1 MSLPV
6 SPLAPATFPDL
17 PKISGVRFATA
28 NSGMRYKGRDDL
40 MLAVMNKDTTVAG
53 VFTKNSMPGAPVD
66 WGRKILPAG
75 KARALVVNAGIANV
89 FTGRAGI
96 KTVEET
102 AKKAAA
108 LTGAPETEI
117 YIASTGVI
125 GETVPTEA
133 ITETL
138 PSMMDH
144 LAEGN
149 SKAAADAIL
158 TTDTF
163 AKGATATCDLGGKT
177 ITISGFAKGSGMIA
191 PDMATML
198 AFLFTDA
205 AIPAPVLQQ
214 LLSDENERSFNCVT
228 VDSDTSTS
236 DTVLLFAT
244 GAAQNNVP
252 ATASDPI
259 LADFKRALLAVMS
272 DLAIQVAKDGE
283 GASKFI
289 TVNVTGATSDASAK
303 TIALAIA
310 NSPLVKTAIAGE
322 DANWGR
328 VIMAIG
334 KSGEQADRD
343 NIALK
348 ICGVQIA
355 KNGAADP
362 DYREEQD
369 APLMKGQDITI
380 DVDVA
385 VGDGHAHAWTCDL
398 THGYIEINADYRS

>member
-1 MSLPV
+1 MSLPI
-6 SPLAPATFPDL
+6 SPLAPARFPDL
-17 PKISGVRFATA
+17 PVVMGARFATT

-40 MLAVMNKDTTVAG
+40 LLAVFDPGTTVAG

-66 WGRKILPAG
+66 WGKKILSHG

-89 FTGRAGI
+89 FTGSAGI
-96 KTVEET
+96 RTVEET
-102 AKKAAA
+102 AKKAAE
-108 LTGAPETEI
+108 LVGAEVEEI

-125 GETVPTEA
+125 GEPVPTEA
-133 ITETL
+133 ITQTL
-138 PSMMDH
+138 PDMIGDLS
-144 LAEGN
+144 ETK
-149 SKAAADAIL
+149 SKNAADAIL

-163 AKGATATCDLGGKT
+163 PKGAHATCDLNGKT
-177 ITISGFAKGSGMIA
+177 ITITGFAKGSGMIA

-205 AIPAPVLQQ
+205 DIPSDILQA
-214 LLSDENERSFNCVT
+214 LLAEVNDKTFNCVT

-236 DTVLLFAT
+236 DSVLLFAT
-244 GAAQNNVP
+244 GT
-252 ATASDPI
+252 ATNKAPDSKTDPS
-259 LADFKRALLAVMS
+259 LNSFKQALFDVMA
-272 DLAIQVAKDGE
+272 DLAKQVAKDGE
-283 GASKFI
+283 GATKFI
-289 TVNVTGATSDASAK
+289 TVSVTGATSDASAK

-328 VIMAIG
+328 VIMAVG
-334 KSGEQADRD
+334 KSGEKADRD

-348 ICGVQIA
+348 ICGLQIA
-355 KNGAADP
+355 VNGAPDP
-362 DYREEQD
+362 TYREAEIV
-369 APLMKGQDITI
+369 PLMKGKDITI

-385 VGDGHAHAWTCDL
+385 VGQGRAHAWTCDL

>member
-1 MSLPV
+1 MPLAI
-6 SPLAPATFPDL
+6 SPLAPTKFPEL
-17 PKISGVRFATA
+17 PSVSGVAFATA
-28 NSGMRYKGRDDL
+28 NSGMRYTGRDDL
-40 MLAVMNKDTTVAG
+40 LLAIMDDGTTVAG

-66 WGRKILPAG
+66 WGKKILPAG
-75 KARALVVNAGIANV
+75 KARALVVNSGIANV
-89 FTGRAGI
+89 FTGAAGI

-102 AKKAAA
+102 AAKVAELA
-108 LTGAPETEI
+108 GAQADEI

-125 GETVPTEA
+125 GEVVPTQY
-133 ITETL
+133 ITDAL
-138 PSMMDH
+138 PAMMH
-144 LAEGN
+144 NLSAHN
-149 SKAAADAIL
+149 AAAAAKAIL

-163 AKGATATCDLGGKT
+163 AKGASAACEIAGKKV
-177 ITISGFAKGSGMIA
+177 TISGFAKGSGMIA

-205 AIPAPVLQQ
+205 AIPSSVLQQ
-214 LLSDENERSFNCVT
+214 ILSAENDKSFNCVT

-244 GAAQNNVP
+244 GAAGNHVP
-252 ATASDPI
+252 TSAEDLS
-259 LADFKRALLAVMS
+259 LADFKNALLSVMQ
-272 DLAIQVAKDGE
+272 DLSIQIAKDGE
-283 GASKFI
+283 GAKKFI
-289 TVNVTGATSDASAK
+289 TVNVTGAKSNASAK

-328 VIMAIG
+328 VVMAVG
-334 KSGEQADRD
+334 KSGEQASRD
-343 NIALK
+343 GLSLK

-355 KNGAADP
+355 KNGAPDP
-362 DYREEQD
+362 DYKEEQV

-385 VGDGHAHAWTCDL
+385 VGSGASRAWTCDL

>member
-163 AKGATATCDLGGKT
+163 AKGATATCHLGGKT

-244 GAAQNNVP
+244 GAAQNNAP
-252 ATASDPI
+252 ANASDPI

-355 KNGAADP
+355 RNGAPDP
-362 DYREEQD
+362 EYREEQV
-369 APLMKGQDITI
+369 APHMKGQNITI

>member
-28 NSGMRYKGRDDL
+28 NSGMRYKDRDDL

-125 GETVPTEA
+125 GETVPTET
-133 ITETL
+133 ITEIL

-144 LAEGN
+144 LDEGN
-149 SKAAADAIL
+149 NKAAADAIL

-163 AKGATATCDLGGKT
+163 AKGATATCDLDGET

-362 DYREEQD
+362 DYQEEQV

>member
-6 SPLAPATFPDL
+6 SPLAPASFPDL
-17 PKISGVRFATA
+17 PDVKGVRFAAA
-28 NSGMRYKGRDDL
+28 NSGMRYKNRDDL
-40 MLAVMNKDTTVAG
+40 MLAVMEEGTTAAG

-66 WGRKILPAG
+66 WGRKILPHG

-89 FTGRAGI
+89 FTGAAGI
-96 KTVEET
+96 QTVVET
-102 AKKAAA
+102 AAKAAE
-108 LTGAPETEI
+108 LTASKPEEV

-125 GETVPTEA
+125 GELVPTEC
-133 ITETL
+133 ITNTL
-138 PSMMDH
+138 PGMMEK
-144 LAEGN
+144 LSVGN
-149 SKAAADAIL
+149 GKAAAEAIL

-163 AKGATATCDLGGKT
+163 AKGASASCTIAGKDVT
-177 ITISGFAKGSGMIA
+177 IMGFAKGSGMIA

-205 AIPAPVLQQ
+205 NIPAAILQKI
-214 LLSDENERSFNCVT
+214 LSEENEKSFNCVT

-236 DTVLLFAT
+236 DSVLLFAT
-244 GAAQNNVP
+244 GKAGNAASEN
-252 ATASDPI
+252 ADDPD
-259 LADFKRALLAVMS
+259 LGAFRGALYQVMADLS
-272 DLAIQVAKDGE
+272 QQIAKDGE

-289 TVNVTGATSDASAK
+289 TVNVTGAESDRSAK
-303 TIALAIA
+303 VIALAIA

-328 VIMAIG
+328 VIMAVG
-334 KSGEQADRD
+334 KSGEKADRD
-343 NIALK
+343 GIDLK

-355 KNGAADP
+355 SNGAPDP
-362 DYREEQD
+362 DYKEEQV
-369 APLMKGQDITI
+369 APLMKGQDISI

-385 VGDGHAHAWTCDL
+385 VGKGRAHAWTCDL

>member
-1 MSLPV
+1 MSLAI
-6 SPLAPATFPDL
+6 SPLAPANFPEL
-17 PKISGVRFATA
+17 PPVSGVSFATA
-28 NSGMRYKGRDDL
+28 NSGMRYVGRDDL
-40 MLAVMNKDTTVAG
+40 LLAVMEEGTIAAG

-66 WGRKILPAG
+66 WGKKILPAG
-75 KARALVVNAGIANV
+75 TARALVVNAGIANV
-89 FTGRAGI
+89 FTGAAGI

-102 AKKAAA
+102 AAKAAEIIEA
-108 LTGAPETEI
+108 QPDEI
-117 YIASTGVI
+117 YVASTGVI
-125 GETVPTEA
+125 GEIVPTHY

-138 PSMMDH
+138 PTMMQN
-144 LAEGN
+144 LSPLN
-149 SKAAADAIL
+149 AAAAAKAIL

-163 AKGATATCDLGGKT
+163 AKGASATCEIAGKKV
-177 ITISGFAKGSGMIA
+177 TISGFAKGSGMIA

-205 AIPAPVLQQ
+205 AIPSSILQQ
-214 LLSDENERSFNCVT
+214 ILSAENEKSFNCVT

-244 GAAQNNVP
+244 GAAGNEVP
-252 ATASDPI
+252 TSAADPSV
-259 LADFKRALLAVMS
+259 ANFRAALLSVMQ
-272 DLAIQVAKDGE
+272 DLSIQIAKDGE

-289 TVNVTGATSDASAK
+289 TVNVTGAKSDASAK

-328 VIMAIG
+328 VVMAVG
-334 KSGEQADRD
+334 KSGEQASRD
-343 NIALK
+343 GLSLK
-348 ICGVQIA
+348 ICGIQIA
-355 KNGAADP
+355 RDGAPDP
-362 DYREEQD
+362 DYKEEQI

-385 VGDGHAHAWTCDL
+385 VGSGTSRAWTCDL

>member
-40 MLAVMNKDTTVAG
+40 MLAVMQEGTSVAG

-66 WGRKILPAG
+66 WGRKILPTG

-102 AKKAAA
+102 AQKTAA

-125 GETVPTEA
+125 GEMVPTET

-144 LAEGN
+144 LDEGN

-163 AKGATATCDLGGKT
+163 AKGATATCDLDGKT

-214 LLSDENERSFNCVT
+214 LLSEENERSFNCVT

-252 ATASDPI
+252 TTGSDPI
-259 LADFKRALLAVMS
+259 LTDFKRALLAVMS

-289 TVNVTGATSDASAK
+289 TVNVTGAANDASAK

-355 KNGAADP
+355 RNGAADP
-362 DYREEQD
+362 DYREEQV
-369 APLMKGQDITI
+369 APHMKGKNITI